1 MRQRLAVSMIQPRV
15 VKYLLS
21 LDEGAEMLFYEGE
34 SRDPFSVGRAGT
46 FHVEGK
52 GVLDV
57 HAFVHFD
64 GQRLFMCSTDSV
76 SPVLV
81 DGAPLQRRW
90 SELTPPCHLRFGA
103 AAASFRGADGAPEV
117 PPELETTAL
126 DLNPPPDSVPFEPT
140 QLSVQPAQASGVV
153 RVEPAIALGDSIAT
167 RVWTMPPEAPA
178 PAPAPARA
186 PAAVSRGPSVP
197 NTPRPMEATQ
207 ISLAR
212 RDARRKV
219 VVATSIFVIV
229 TLLASVSVVFARI
242 WIQRHRPRPQPAA
255 TTAPAPIA
263 TPSAPAP
270 TAASLPSGIVVH
282 TTPAVDAGPPPPPK
296 GPVAPTLERSAV
308 DAFQTGD
315 VPRALQLYEQL
326 AAENPDNAA
335 FGNTVRI
342 LRQRSSPPQN

>member
-1 MRQRLAVSMIQPRV
+1 MRPRLAVSMTHPRV
-15 VKYLLS
+15 LKYVLS
-21 LDEGAEMLFYEGE
+21 PDEGAEMLFYEGE
-34 SRDPFSVGRAGT
+34 SRDPFSVGRAGA
-46 FHVEGK
+46 FHVEGR

-103 AAASFRGADGAPEV
+103 AAASLRGPDGSLEV

-126 DLNPPPDSVPFEPT
+126 DLNPPPDSLPFEPT
-140 QLSVQPAQASGVV
+140 QMSAQPAQASGVV
-153 RVEPAIALGDSIAT
+153 RVEPPVALGDSDAT
-167 RVWTMPPEAPA
+167 RVWSIPPPPPA
-178 PAPAPARA
+178 PAPAPPSA
-186 PAAVSRGPSVP
+186 PPPHS
-197 NTPRPMEATQ
+197 PRPMDVTQ

-219 VVATSIFVIV
+219 AVAASIFVVV
-229 TLLASVSVVFARI
+229 TLLASVSVVFARL
-242 WIQRHRPRPQPAA
+242 WIQRHRPRPQPVA
-255 TTAPAPIA
+255 TTVSAAAAPVPAPVPSA
-263 TPSAPAP
+263 TPLPTGIAVHPAP
-270 TAASLPSGIVVH
+270 P
-282 TTPAVDAGPPPPPK
+282 VDAGPPPPPK
-296 GPVAPTLERSAV
+296 GPVTPTLERSAV

-315 VPRALQLYEQL
+315 LPKALQLYERL
-326 AAENPDNAA
+326 ASENPDNPA

-342 LRQRSSPPQN
+342 LRQRSSAPPSQ

>member
-1 MRQRLAVSMIQPRV
+1 MRSRLAVSMTHPRV
-15 VKYLLS
+15 LKYVLS
-21 LDEGAEMLFYEGE
+21 PDEGAEMLFYEGE
-34 SRDPFSVGRAGT
+34 SRDPFSVGRAGA
-46 FHVEGK
+46 FHVEGR

-103 AAASFRGADGAPEV
+103 AAASLRGPDGTSEV

-126 DLNPPPDSVPFEPT
+126 DLNPPPDSLPFEPT
-140 QLSVQPAQASGVV
+140 QVSVQPAQASGVV
-153 RVEPAIALGDSIAT
+153 RVEPPIALGDSIAT
-167 RVWTMPPEAPA
+167 KVWSIPPPPPSPA
-178 PAPAPARA
+178 PAPMPV
-186 PAAVSRGPSVP
+186 PSAA
-197 NTPRPMEATQ
+197 RPMDVTQ

-219 VVATSIFVIV
+219 AVAASIFVVV

-242 WIQRHRPRPQPAA
+242 WIQRHRPRPQPVA
-255 TTAPAPIA
+255 TTASAPAPA
-263 TPSAPAP
+263 PTQTPSAPSATPLPTGIAVHPAP
-270 TAASLPSGIVVH
+270 PI
-282 TTPAVDAGPPPPPK
+282 DAGPPPPPK
-296 GPVAPTLERSAV
+296 GPVTPTLERAAV

-315 VPRALQLYEQL
+315 LPKALQLYEQL
-326 AAENPDNAA
+326 ATENPDNPA
-335 FGNTVRI
+335 FANTVRI
-342 LRQRSSPPQN
+342 LRQRSAAPPSQ